1 VPVLFRVHRCHR
13 VFDVALQLFVK
24 IHHVPVNPHVG
35 VHYLAQMALMREG
48 CSDDQMLD
56 VSFYALPL

>member
-1 VPVLFRVHRCHR
+1 

>member
-1 VPVLFRVHRCHR
+1 

-24 IHHVPVNPHVG
+24 IHHVPVNLHVG
-35 VHYLAQMALMREG
+35 VHYLAQMALPPLALMREG